1 MLRNE
6 GWHPAEYLVLRRFLK
21 ALGMEPTQGAHSLAF
36 VQCATVF
43 HAQQPSWEQPGSLSA
58 DEWERKFDPDKIM
71 GGSVLRFAVSE
82 VSVHRWQIL
91 FLWAR
96 GEADIMAEGKEEER
110 GNPITGWM
118 PGQAKAGHSRAASHT
133 SLWGSPP
140 IYTRTVEFYPALR
153 REKGWHVLVNRRNRR
168 TAPGEMARPGVTD
181 LISHLNLLIKAAPRS
196 EVTLIGAPLT
206 TCSEE
211 GGDTA
216 QQLHLGNSWC
226 FQRIRSYRFFNF
238 SKWNPVLASPHHSDQ

>member
-181 LISHLNLLIKAAPRS
+181 LISHLNLLIKEIILHECAIPFIYGDVVYHSCTAVRS
-196 EVTLIGAPLT
+196 DFDW
-206 TCSEE
+206 CSLDHVFR
-211 GGDTA
+211 GRWRYCTA
-216 QQLHLGNSWC
+216 TA
-226 FQRIRSYRFFNF
+226 FR
-238 SKWNPVLASPHHSDQ
+238 